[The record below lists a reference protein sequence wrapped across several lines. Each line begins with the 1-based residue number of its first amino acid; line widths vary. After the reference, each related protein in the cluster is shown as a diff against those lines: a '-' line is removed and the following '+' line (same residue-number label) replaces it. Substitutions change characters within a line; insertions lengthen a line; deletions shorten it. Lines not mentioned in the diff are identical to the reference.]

1 MLEFKGFFVPLST
14 TNPAQYVN
22 LFLCLFF
29 FILMEFCLV
38 LWSLLDLFYFGLG
51 FFYKVIGL
59 IFTQV
64 KVCRFLGME
73 ENLGKPI
80 NSWCN

>member
-1 MLEFKGFFVPLST
+1 MPLST

-29 FILMEFCLV
+29 ILMEFCWV

-51 FFYKVIGL
+51 LFYKIIGL

-80 NSWCN
+80 NSWCNLELLK